1 MIKILLGILLI
12 VQCVALLVGTV
23 LEQGIPIPPGRRTA
37 DQQTNGGSI
46 PTTLPKAQKAD
57 PKKLRADAEEL
68 AKLSAG
74 IPPQVEQVTQGQL
87 PKDLSEQLKRIEKL
101 AKHLRNDIN
110 P

>member
-1 MIKILLGILLI
+1 MIRVLLGILLM
-12 VQCVALLVGTV
+12 VQCIAMLGGPAPG
-23 LEQGIPIPPGRRTA
+23 QGIPIPPGRRVG

-46 PTTLPKAQKAD
+46 PPALPKSPKAD
-57 PKKLRADAEEL
+57 PKKLREDAAEL

-74 IPPQVEQVTQGQL
+74 IPTQVEQVTQGQL

-101 AKHLRNDIN
+101 AKHLRGDIY